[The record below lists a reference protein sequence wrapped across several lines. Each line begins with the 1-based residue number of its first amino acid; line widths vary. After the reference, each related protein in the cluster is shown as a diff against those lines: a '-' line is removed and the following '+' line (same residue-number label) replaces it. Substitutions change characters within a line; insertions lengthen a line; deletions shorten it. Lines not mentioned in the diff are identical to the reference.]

1 MTVRERAGVSLG
13 QDAKAE
19 PLRKKNCG
27 RQDCL
32 CCAKGKPGKCESN
45 SIGYRIKCESCL
57 GAGKFVHYEGE
68 TGRNAY
74 SRGLEHQRDIK
85 YKDEESP
92 LWKHCLLEH
101 NGIAQSFIMQALRSF
116 KSCLQRQV
124 NEAVR
129 ITASKTDIVIMNSKN
144 EFHQA
149 PIVRVTLS
157 RGLHGDQGE
166 DQAPVI
172 ASRAGR
178 GAAGRGTAG
187 RGAAGRGAAGRG
199 GGRRGAGRGLE
210 RAAGQEEGRRQGR
223 REG

>member
-1 MTVRERAGVSLG
+1 
-13 QDAKAE
+13 
-19 PLRKKNCG
+19 
-27 RQDCL
+27 
-32 CCAKGKPGKCESN
+32 
-45 SIGYRIKCESCL
+45 
-57 GAGKFVHYEGE
+57 
-68 TGRNAY
+68 
-74 SRGLEHQRDIK
+74 
-85 YKDEESP
+85 
-92 LWKHCLLEH
+92 
-101 NGIAQSFIMQALRSF
+101 MQALRSF

-172 ASRAGR
+172 SSKAGR

-187 RGAAGRGAAGRG
+187 RGAAGSGAAGRG
-199 GGRRGAGRGLE
+199 GGRRGAGTGLE